1 MTHFTDAGEKSP
13 EEREKILQ
21 QRGMTVLLFLSV
33 RRNSSRTY
41 RTAA

>member
-21 QRGMTVLLFLSV
+21 DILS
-33 RRNSSRTY
+33 TIKEKI
-41 RTAA
+41 T

>member
-21 QRGMTVLLFLSV
+21 GILS
-33 RRNSSRTY
+33 TIKEK
-41 RTAA
+41 

>member
-21 QRGMTVLLFLSV
+21 GILSTIKEKYHAK
-33 RRNSSRTY
+33 N
-41 RTAA
+41 

>member
-21 QRGMTVLLFLSV
+21 DILKSIKEK
-33 RRNSSRTY
+33 
-41 RTAA
+41 

>member
-21 QRGMTVLLFLSV
+21 GILETIKEK
-33 RRNSSRTY
+33 
-41 RTAA
+41 

>member
-21 QRGMTVLLFLSV
+21 DILKTIKEK
-33 RRNSSRTY
+33 
-41 RTAA
+41 

>member
-21 QRGMTVLLFLSV
+21 DILETIKEK
-33 RRNSSRTY
+33 
-41 RTAA
+41 